1 MLNIENALKIAG
13 KLMGNDKVNK
23 AIEMSKS
30 VKSPQ
35 DAVKVLSQLGDPNQI
50 INNGMDKLSSPAAH
64 RVASMFGATDQELE
78 SLKNEILGLKQV
90 APQESQK
97 PSKNT
102 KNSRI
107 QELLNGL
114 K

>member
-13 KLMGNDKVNK
+13 KFMGNDKVNK
-23 AIEMSKS
+23 AIELSKN

-50 INNGMDKLSSPAAH
+50 INNGMDKLNSPAAH
-64 RVASMFGATDQELE
+64 RVAGMFGATDQELE
-78 SLKNEILGLKQV
+78 SLKNEILGLKKV
-90 APQESQK
+90 TPQESQK
-97 PSKNT
+97 PSKDT
-102 KNSRI
+102 KSSRI
-107 QELLNGL
+107 QDLLNGL